1 MSQNYISSQI
11 PFPFS
16 KEKAL
21 NAAKTMIGKR
31 LVTKQTTEDG
41 VLIRKVLV
49 ADSVPIH
56 EEKYLAIVMDRESNG
71 PVVVG
76 SSNGGVDIE
85 ETAEKH
91 PELIIKEKI
100 DINIGITDEQCLKV
114 ANELKFEGKLKEKA
128 ANEIKQLYNLF
139 IELDA
144 VQIEINPF
152 VESSEDRV
160 FCIDAKINVDE
171 NAKFR
176 QKQIFETAEKES
188 ECEDVREVKAHECG
202 LNYVGL
208 DGDIACLGKQINF
221 DNNSV

>member
-1 MSQNYISSQI
+1 
-11 PFPFS
+11 
-16 KEKAL
+16 
-21 NAAKTMIGKR
+21 MIGKR
-31 LVTKQTTEDG
+31 LVTKQTTDKG

-56 EEKYLAIVMDRESNG
+56 SEKYLAIVMDRESNG
-71 PVVVG
+71 PVIVG

-85 ETAEKH
+85 ETAESH
-91 PELIIKEKI
+91 PELIIKERV
-100 DINIGITDEQCLKV
+100 DVNAGITNEQCSKI
-114 ANELKFEGKLKEKA
+114 AKALKFDGSLTLKEKA
-128 ANEIKQLYNLF
+128 ANEIRQLYELF

-176 QKQIFETAEKES
+176 QQEIFKTAEQDS
-188 ECEDVREVKAHECG
+188 EYEDIREVRAHESG

-208 DGDIACLGKQINF
+208 DGDIACLG
-221 DNNSV
+221 